1 MLGGWDYIY
10 IYPLLRQKTSK
21 RTNVK
26 YKLFGVLGGALI
38 YVYIYIYTYL
48 FRNIL
53 YIYNEI
59 YSQYHRGKVYHHK
72 LTTMQ

>member
-26 YKLFGVLGGALI
+26 YKLFGVLARALI
-38 YVYIYIYTYL
+38 YVYIYIRISSETYFIFIMRYTH
-48 FRNIL
+48 N
-53 YIYNEI
+53 
-59 YSQYHRGKVYHHK
+59 
-72 LTTMQ
+72 TTGERCTIIN